1 MLCGSFKF
9 FLQIWRSVLLI
20 LKMLQETEFSPLKDC
35 QNYLLLNILI
45 LFHLATH
52 YKMIHTIFVIDQLLN
67 LTLIYFNIDRLNTEL
82 LILTD

>member
-1 MLCGSFKF
+1 
-9 FLQIWRSVLLI
+9 
-20 LKMLQETEFSPLKDC
+20 MLQECTEFSPLKDC

>member
-1 MLCGSFKF
+1 M
-9 FLQIWRSVLLI
+9 LLI
-20 LKMLQETEFSPLKDC
+20 LKMLQECTEFSPLKDC
-35 QNYLLLNILI
+35 RNYLKNEI

-82 LILTD
+82 LILTH